1 LTAAGA
7 DLIAIPCNTAHA
19 FLDAVRSAAAPVPV
33 LDMVTETAAELS
45 GILPHARVGVLA
57 TSGTLAAGLYQESL
71 VRYGLEPVI
80 PDDTGQDAVMS
91 AIRQV
96 KAGGEPSPARAWISL
111 ATELLAAAGADIA
124 VAACTEI
131 PLLLTEG
138 SPGALPVM
146 DATDVL
152 ARTVVRRARPA
163 VAR

>member
-1 LTAAGA
+1 
-7 DLIAIPCNTAHA
+7 
-19 FLDAVRSAAAPVPV
+19 
-33 LDMVTETAAELS
+33 
-45 GILPHARVGVLA
+45 
-57 TSGTLAAGLYQESL
+57 
-71 VRYGLEPVI
+71 
-80 PDDTGQDAVMS
+80 MS